1 MTSFGQYRAPL
12 NEIREAL
19 LSMTPA
25 EQLAGYD
32 EAIRNLT
39 PSST

>member
-1 MTSFGQYRAPL
+1 MIRAEWNDDQVLANIERAL

-25 EQLAGYD
+25 EQLA
-32 EAIRNLT
+32 L
-39 PSST
+39 